1 LLPKPDRFAL
11 ILLAPV
17 HLLLLGVIGL
27 PSLYVLWLSLNA
39 SSYGTGLTFV
49 GLANYATIFAD
60 SYFWRATLNTFIVVN
75 VVVYCE
81 IILGLAL
88 AVLFVRGVPFPKLMF
103 AIVLMPYAVSEVVG
117 VLTWKI
123 LMDPNIGAIS
133 RALEVM
139 GIGHFNWSVSPNQG
153 LALISVIS
161 VWHNL
166 PFTFL
171 LLYAGMLAIPTSV
184 YEAAKIDG
192 AGPLQTFWLI
202 TLPMMMSSILVA
214 VLFRLVFAFRLF
226 SEVWLL
232 TKGGPARLTEVLAV
246 YLYQAGFRFGDFG
259 VAAATGWIMVA
270 GSLLIASFYLV
281 QVHKRMVG
289 GHA

>member
-1 LLPKPDRFAL
+1 MRKPNL
-11 ILLAPV
+11 STGVLLAPV
-17 HLLLLGVIGL
+17 HLLLLAVIGL
-27 PSLYVLWLSLNA
+27 PSVYVLWLSLNA
-39 SSYGTGLTFV
+39 SSYGSSLEFV

-60 SYFWRATLNTFIVVN
+60 PYFWRATLNTFIVVN
-75 VVVYCE
+75 AVVYTE
-81 IILGLAL
+81 VVLGLLL
-88 AVLFVRGVPFPKLMF
+88 AALFVRGVPFPRLMF

-133 RALEVM
+133 RTLEM
-139 GIGHFNWSVSPNQG
+139 IGFGRFNWSVSPNQG
-153 LALISVIS
+153 LTLISMIS

-171 LLYAGMLAIPTSV
+171 LLYAGMLAIPQSV
-184 YEAAKIDG
+184 YDAAKIDG
-192 AGPLQTFWLI
+192 ATAVQTFFRV
-202 TLPMMMSSILVA
+202 TLPMMLSSILLA

-259 VAAATGWIMVA
+259 VAAATGWVMVA
-270 GSLLIASFYLV
+270 GSLLIASVYLFKI
-281 QVHKRMVG
+281 HSRMVRQD
-289 GHA
+289 A

>member
-1 LLPKPDRFAL
+1 MRKPDLSAL
-11 ILLAPV
+11 VLLAPA

-27 PSLYVLWLSLNA
+27 PSIYVLWLSLNEL
-39 SSYGTGLTFV
+39 SYGTGLTFV
-49 GLANYATIFAD
+49 GLANYVTIFAD

-75 VVVYCE
+75 VVVYAE
-81 IILGLAL
+81 IVLGLAL
-88 AVLFVRGVPFPKLMF
+88 AVMFVRGVPFPKIMF

-133 RALEVM
+133 RALEL
-139 GIGHFNWSVSPNQG
+139 IGFGRFNWSVSPNQG
-153 LALISVIS
+153 LALISIIS

-184 YEAAKIDG
+184 YEAAKMDG
-192 AGPLQTFWLI
+192 AGPVQTFWRI
-202 TLPMMMSSILVA
+202 TLPMMTGSILVA

-259 VAAATGWIMVA
+259 VAAASGWVMVA
-270 GSLLIASFYLV
+270 GSLLIASYYLV
-281 QVHKRMVG
+281 KMHRRMVG
-289 GHA
+289 HNG

>member
-1 LLPKPDRFAL
+1 MRTA
-11 ILLAPV
+11 
-17 HLLLLGVIGL
+17 
-27 PSLYVLWLSLNA
+27 
-39 SSYGTGLTFV
+39 
-49 GLANYATIFAD
+49 IFG
-60 SYFWRATLNTFIVVN
+60 ATLNTFIVVN
-75 VVVYCE
+75 VVVYAE
-81 IILGLAL
+81 IVLGLAL
-88 AVLFVRGVPFPKLMF
+88 AVMFVRGVPFPKIMF

-133 RALEVM
+133 RALEL
-139 GIGHFNWSVSPNQG
+139 IGFGRFNWSVSPNQG
-153 LALISVIS
+153 LALISIIS

-184 YEAAKIDG
+184 YEAAKMDG
-192 AGPLQTFWLI
+192 AGPVQTFWRI
-202 TLPMMMSSILVA
+202 TLPMMTGSILVA

-259 VAAATGWIMVA
+259 VAAASGWVMVA
-270 GSLLIASFYLV
+270 GSLLIASYYLV
-281 QVHKRMVG
+281 KMHRRMVG
-289 GHA
+289 HNG

>member
-1 LLPKPDRFAL
+1 
-11 ILLAPV
+11 
-17 HLLLLGVIGL
+17 
-27 PSLYVLWLSLNA
+27 
-39 SSYGTGLTFV
+39 
-49 GLANYATIFAD
+49 
-60 SYFWRATLNTFIVVN
+60 
-75 VVVYCE
+75 
-81 IILGLAL
+81 
-88 AVLFVRGVPFPKLMF
+88 MF

-123 LMDPNIGAIS
+123 LMDPDIGAIS
-133 RALEVM
+133 RALESDRA
-139 GIGHFNWSVSPNQG
+139 WALQLERLAKRRG
-153 LALISVIS
+153 LALISIIS
-161 VWHNL
+161 IWHNL

-192 AGPLQTFWLI
+192 AGPGRPSGTI
-202 TLPMMMSSILVA
+202 TLPMMMPAILLA

-259 VAAATGWIMVA
+259 VAARDRLDHGGGLAADRLLLSGADAPAHGAAWLMRCA
-270 GSLLIASFYLV
+270 MRPRAQLARMASLRAARS
-281 QVHKRMVG
+281 MS
-289 GHA
+289 

>member
-1 LLPKPDRFAL
+1 MRKPDPSAF
-11 ILLAPV
+11 LLLVPV
-17 HLLLLGVIGL
+17 HLLLLAVIGV

-39 SSYGTGLTFV
+39 SSYGTSLEFV
-49 GLANYATIFAD
+49 GLANYATIFID
-60 SYFWRATLNTFIVVN
+60 TYFWRATLNTFIVVN
-75 VVVYCE
+75 VVVYAE
-81 IILGLAL
+81 IVLGLAL
-88 AVLFVRGVPFPKLMF
+88 AAVFVRGVPFPRLMF

-133 RALEVM
+133 RAIEA
-139 GIGHFNWSVSPNQG
+139 IGLGQFNWSVSPPQG
-153 LALISVIS
+153 LALISLIS
-161 VWHNL
+161 IWHNL

-171 LLYAGMLAIPTSV
+171 LLYAGMLAIPGSV
-184 YEAAKIDG
+184 YEAARIDG
-192 AGPLQTFWLI
+192 ASPRQTFFRV
-202 TLPMMMSSILVA
+202 TLPMMMSSILLA

-259 VAAATGWIMVA
+259 VAAATGWVMVA
-270 GSLLIASFYLV
+270 GSLMIASVYLYKIH
-281 QVHKRMVG
+281 QRMVR
-289 GHA
+289 ADA

>member
-1 LLPKPDRFAL
+1 M
-11 ILLAPV
+11 
-17 HLLLLGVIGL
+17 
-27 PSLYVLWLSLNA
+27 
-39 SSYGTGLTFV
+39 TFV

-60 SYFWRATLNTFIVVN
+60 GYFWRATLNTFIVVN
-75 VVVYCE
+75 AVVYCE

-88 AVLFVRGVPFPKLMF
+88 AALFVRGVPFPKLMF

-133 RALEVM
+133 RMLEVM
-139 GIGHFNWSVSPNQG
+139 GFGRFNWSVSPNQG
-153 LALISVIS
+153 LALISTIS
-161 VWHNL
+161 IWHNL

-270 GSLLIASFYLV
+270 GSLLVASFYLV
-281 QVHKRMVG
+281 QVHKRMVSG
-289 GHA
+289 NA

>member
-1 LLPKPDRFAL
+1 
-11 ILLAPV
+11 V

-27 PSLYVLWLSLNA
+27 PSLYVLWLSLNS
-39 SSYGTGLTFV
+39 SSYGTGMTFV

-60 SYFWRATLNTFIVVN
+60 GYFWRATLNTFIVVN
-75 VVVYCE
+75 AVVYCE

-88 AVLFVRGVPFPKLMF
+88 AALFVRGVPFPKLMF

-133 RALEVM
+133 RMLEVM
-139 GIGHFNWSVSPNQG
+139 GFGRFNWSVSPNQG
-153 LALISVIS
+153 LALISTIS
-161 VWHNL
+161 IWHNL

-270 GSLLIASFYLV
+270 GSLLVASFYLV
-281 QVHKRMVG
+281 QVHKRMVSG
-289 GHA
+289 NA